1 MRPRRRHRPVSG
13 TGVAGAG
20 GKRGRQLGFWMCTAL
35 VVGNTI
41 GIGIFMQPA
50 SLAPFGANAFVAWA
64 ITVTGCAAL
73 AVVFAMLARRLPEAD
88 GPFGYMRATIGPGA
102 AFAALWCYWISLWV
116 TNAAIAVG
124 VVGYLDAVVPV
135 LGDTPPAL
143 AASALIW
150 VFVAVNLMGAR
161 TGGEVQVA
169 TSVLKVVPMLLVMAL
184 GAWTLLTEPGAY
196 DGNMATTTVT
206 FPATLAA
213 STIALFAMLGLES
226 ATVPASQV
234 RDPERTIPRAT
245 LAGTLLTAVIYM
257 AVTAIALRL
266 VPHQVLEASGAPF
279 VDVLERLL
287 GTGTGR
293 WLALFV
299 VISGI
304 GALNGWTLLVG
315 ELTRTLAVHGT
326 LPAVLA
332 RSNARGAPALALVFT
347 GVLATAV
354 ALMNYSR
361 SLVEGFTF
369 LSIVITAANLPLYVG
384 CAAALVILWRGNR
397 RSLPRLAWL
406 AGLGGLLYSVY
417 AFVGVGHEPFLWAVA
432 LASAGLP
439 LYWWRNRHGAAGA
452 GR

>member
-1 MRPRRRHRPVSG
+1 VTANLDGDG
-13 TGVAGAG
+13 TQ
-20 GKRGRQLGFWMCTAL
+20 RGQLGFWMCTAL

-50 SLAPFGANAFVAWA
+50 SLAPFGANAFLAWG
-64 ITVTGCAAL
+64 ITVAGCALL
-73 AVVFAMLARRLPEAD
+73 AVVFATLARRLPEAD
-88 GPFGYMRATIGPGA
+88 GPFGYMRATIGDGA

-116 TNAAIAVG
+116 SNAAIAVG
-124 VVGYLDAVVPV
+124 VVGYLDAVIPAIGQV
-135 LGDTPPAL
+135 PPAL
-143 AASALIW
+143 AASVLIW
-150 VFVAVNLMGAR
+150 IFIAVNLLGAR
-161 TGGEVQVA
+161 TGGEVQVV
-169 TSVLKVVPMLLVMAL
+169 TSALKLAPMLLVMVL

-196 DGNMATTTVT
+196 DGHMAATPVT

-245 LAGTLLTAVIYM
+245 LAGTLLTAAIYM

-287 GTGTGR
+287 GAGTGR

-299 VISGI
+299 VISGV

-315 ELTRTLAVHGT
+315 ELTRTLASNGT
-326 LPAVLA
+326 LPTVLA

-354 ALMNYSR
+354 ALMNYSK

-369 LSIVITAANLPLYVG
+369 LSIVVTAANLPLYVG
-384 CAAALVILWRGNR
+384 CAAALVLLWRRDR
-397 RSLPRLAWL
+397 RSLPRLAWV

-417 AFVGVGHEPFLWAVA
+417 AFVGVGLEPFLWAVA
-432 LASAGLP
+432 LALAGLP
-439 LYWWRNRHGAAGA
+439 LYWWYRRSKDQSPRVPAP
-452 GR
+452 